1 MISIPTIDEL
11 RADVKKQIKSHLIDM
26 ERDCKDKSESIEH
39 LSKAFYYL
47 TISREY
53 NEV

>member
-1 MISIPTIDEL
+1 MLSIPTIDEL
-11 RADVKKQIKSHLIDM
+11 RADIKKQIKSYLIDM

-39 LSKAFYYL
+39 LSKALHYL
-47 TISREY
+47 TISRDY